1 MTIDQQVAGHCQ
13 RDFEEGGAHLT
24 PAFFHDGVDI
34 DRTAGGARQT
44 LATLDLKPDLRVA
57 LSRVWFLQTISKL
70 AKLECSPEHWSKSP
84 KQ

>member
-57 LSRVWFLQTISKL
+57 LSRVWFL
-70 AKLECSPEHWSKSP
+70 ADN
-84 KQ
+84 KQACKVGVFT